1 MQYRSLGKS
10 GIKVSDVGYGAWGIG
25 KSMWVGATD
34 EESLRSLTAA
44 RDAGVNFFDTALA
57 YGEGHSE
64 QLIARAFGKSSEV
77 IIASKVPP
85 KDRIWDVKS
94 GDPHHKT
101 FPKEY
106 VLSCLDLTLKHLG
119 RDRVDV
125 YQFHTWHDEW
135 ALHPEWQETAR
146 EMKASGKVRLVGISV
161 QNHQPANVLRA
172 LDTGL
177 VDTVQVIYNIFD
189 QSPEDELFPYC
200 EQHGIG
206 VIVRVPFDEGA
217 LTGKLTPETRFP
229 DGDFRHMY
237 FKGNRQQE
245 VWDAVQAIVRDTGI
259 TLDQLPDLA
268 LRFCLSAPAV
278 STVIPGMRNV
288 RHVAANVAASDSGPL
303 PPDVLEKLRAHR
315 WVRNFW
321 H

>member
-101 FPKEY
+101 FPKE
-106 VLSCLDLTLKHLG
+106 
-119 RDRVDV
+119 
-125 YQFHTWHDEW
+125 
-135 ALHPEWQETAR
+135 
-146 EMKASGKVRLVGISV
+146 
-161 QNHQPANVLRA
+161 
-172 LDTGL
+172 
-177 VDTVQVIYNIFD
+177 
-189 QSPEDELFPYC
+189 
-200 EQHGIG
+200 
-206 VIVRVPFDEGA
+206 
-217 LTGKLTPETRFP
+217 
-229 DGDFRHMY
+229 
-237 FKGNRQQE
+237 
-245 VWDAVQAIVRDTGI
+245 
-259 TLDQLPDLA
+259 
-268 LRFCLSAPAV
+268 
-278 STVIPGMRNV
+278 
-288 RHVAANVAASDSGPL
+288 
-303 PPDVLEKLRAHR
+303 
-315 WVRNFW
+315 
-321 H
+321 